1 MSRNDAMKA
10 ILKNSLQ
17 AGRSDLL
24 WKLVGLSERDLRLP
38 QTPTGFN
45 LLGAVK
51 HMANV
56 EVGYF
61 GETFGRSW
69 PQPEELVS
77 LDQIATD
84 PQADWYAT
92 YAESAEHILGLY
104 RRVWTFADETIDQLD
119 LDAQGTV
126 PHWPGERATV
136 TLQQMMV
143 HVLVDLTRHLGQVD
157 IVREGID
164 GQAGLNPRISN
175 IPDDIDWDAYL
186 ASLRALADDSGSRS
200 DTTGEGPTWRGRR

>member
-24 WKLVGLSERDLRLP
+24 WKLEGLSERDLRLS
-38 QTPTGFN
+38 QTPTGSN

-92 YAESAEHILGLY
+92 SAESAEHILGLY

-136 TLQQMMV
+136 GH
-143 HVLVDLTRHLGQVD
+143 HVRRTNLEGQTISWD
-157 IVREGID
+157 PHGRKQLSIIVSARTATNP
-164 GQAGLNPRISN
+164 AG
-175 IPDDIDWDAYL
+175 
-186 ASLRALADDSGSRS
+186 
-200 DTTGEGPTWRGRR
+200 